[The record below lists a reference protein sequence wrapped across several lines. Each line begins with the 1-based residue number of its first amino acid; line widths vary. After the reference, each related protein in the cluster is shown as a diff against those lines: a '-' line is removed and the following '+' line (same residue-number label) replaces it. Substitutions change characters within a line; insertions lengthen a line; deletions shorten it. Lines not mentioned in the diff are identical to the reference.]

1 MTKVHTVVMDKTG
14 TLTKGVFNVQ
24 KVSVTDFDKQLLLKL
39 TAALESSSTHPV
51 AKAVV
56 AYAQKSAV
64 PYQKA
69 VARETEESAGPGLIG
84 NVDGFKI
91 LAGNLQLLQKF
102 GIEFGRAA

>member
-24 KVSVTDFDKQLLLKL
+24 KVSVTAFDKQVLLKL

-56 AYAQKSAV
+56 AYAQQSEV

-69 VARETEESAGPGLIG
+69 VARETEEIAGQGLQG
-84 NVDGFKI
+84 NEDGFKI
-91 LAGNLQLLQKF
+91 LAGK
-102 GIEFGRAA
+102 IGRASYRERL

>member
-39 TAALESSSTHPV
+39 TAALESSYTHQV

-56 AYAQKSAV
+56 AYAQKSEV

-69 VARETEESAGPGLIG
+69 VARETEELAGQGLKG
-84 NVDGFKI
+84 NVAGFKI
-91 LAGNLQLLQKF
+91 RTGNPKLMQKF
-102 GIEFGRAA
+102 GQRHKTS

>member
-56 AYAQKSAV
+56 AYAQKSEV

-69 VARETEESAGPGLIG
+69 VARETEEIAGHGLKG

-91 LAGNLQLLQKF
+91 LAGNLKLDRKSTRLNSSH
-102 GIEFGRAA
+102 